1 MKYLGGL
8 LVVLCLSGL
17 APLAYAETEVPA
29 QIIKI
34 TDAADLALA
43 HKLDDAVHA
52 VSSRVTECV
61 NRGGTTAACQCQNKE
76 AMEYSHATVTGILA
90 QRPDWQDDNVIL
102 FWETGGKAGEP
113 PIMGHNL
120 ASGRL
125 VKFLDQSLN
134 ACTNEGK
141 K

>member
-8 LVVLCLSGL
+8 LMVLGLSGL
-17 APLAYAETEVPA
+17 ASFAYAETSAPA
-29 QIIKI
+29 HIIKI
-34 TDAADLALA
+34 TDAADLTLA
-43 HKLDDAVHA
+43 HKLDDAVQA
-52 VSSRVTECV
+52 VSNRVTHCV
-61 NRGGTTAACQCQNKE
+61 NGGGTTAACQCQNKG

-120 ASGRL
+120 ASGHL

-134 ACTNEGK
+134 ACTNQGK